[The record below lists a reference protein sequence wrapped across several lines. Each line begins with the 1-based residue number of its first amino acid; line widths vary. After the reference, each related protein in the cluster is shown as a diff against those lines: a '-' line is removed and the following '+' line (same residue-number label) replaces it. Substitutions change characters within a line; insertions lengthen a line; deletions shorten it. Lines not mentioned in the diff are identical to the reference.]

1 MDYFG
6 AFIPGM
12 EPVRGATIRKKS
24 GYSFLL
30 IPEIIGHGTPHASDL
45 IRRLKCIF
53 FLLVDSSGA
62 ISLHSTALG
71 YPADW
76 FPAEIC
82 LNLTLRIWRFRVEG
96 S

>member
-1 MDYFG
+1 MDYSG
-6 AFIPGM
+6 AYITCV
-12 EPVRGATIRKKS
+12 EPVRGETIRKKS
-24 GYSFLL
+24 GHPFLF
-30 IPEIIGHGTPHASDL
+30 IPEIIGDGTSHASDL
-45 IRRLKCIF
+45 IRRPKRIF

-62 ISLHSTALG
+62 ISLHSIALW
-71 YPADW
+71 YPPDW